1 MVFFVLC
8 LVSVDDIF
16 SLLPE
21 KFSGGRLVVFF
32 IGLSQLFNVGMGVN
46 GAIIL
51 NSKYYKF
58 DLYSNLFLLVYFFIK
73 LYFYTR

>member
-1 MVFFVLC
+1 MFACLHFVCVWL
-8 LVSVDDIF
+8 SVDDIF

-32 IGLSQLFNVGMGVN
+32 IGLSQLFNVAMGVN

-51 NSKYYKF
+51 NSKYYRF
-58 DLYSNLFLLVYFFIK
+58 DFLFK
-73 LYFYTR
+73 TCR